1 MSRLKEARAKVQAN
15 LEKAE
20 RKLAEL
26 AELAEQRSKERKK
39 TILGYLPSLTVPP
52 SSSIA
57 PFSARSN
64 VVLPA
69 PFSPMIAIRSP
80 G

>member
-52 SSSIA
+52 S
-57 PFSARSN
+57 RK
-64 VVLPA
+64 
-69 PFSPMIAIRSP
+69 
-80 G
+80 